1 MTLLLSEE
9 DVVASL
15 DMRSTIDALE
25 VGFRSLAVG
34 EAVNRPRS
42 HTYTRRSPST
52 NYLFKTMD
60 GSIPSFGVHA
70 LRISSDMVEEV
81 GERRNKIPAAPGNR
95 FVGLIMLFDID
106 ELVPLAIMPDGAL
119 QRTRVGATSALA
131 ARHMARTEARTVGI
145 IGSGWQAMTQLEGLV
160 VERSVTSALVYSP
173 TAAHLDQFC
182 AKASQ
187 QFNIDVTGGGSA
199 QDVIDQSDI
208 VALATNSMS
217 PVIDGSWLRPGL
229 HIGSVQGYELDQ
241 STLQRADVIGVR
253 SEHPATHH
261 FAPGQAPKEARQ
273 EPQLDPA
280 VGAKMATLGDII
292 MGRSG
297 RTSDDQVTL
306 FVGSHVGASA
316 GLGVQFAA
324 AAVAVFRKAQLSGL
338 GRELPTE
345 WFTQL
350 GKP

>member
-1 MTLLLSEE
+1 MTLLLSEQ
-9 DVVASL
+9 DVIASL
-15 DMRSTIDALE
+15 DMSATIDALE
-25 VGFRSLAVG
+25 VGFRSLAAG

-42 HTYTRRSPST
+42 HTYTQRGPRT

-70 LRISSDMVEEV
+70 LRISSDRVEEV

-95 FVGLIMLFDID
+95 YVGLIMLFDID

-131 ARHMARTEARTVGI
+131 ARHLARPDATAIGIVGT
-145 IGSGWQAMTQLEGLV
+145 GWQALTQLEGLV
-160 VERSVTSALVYSP
+160 LDRSVTSALAYSP
-173 TAAHLDQFC
+173 TPDRLDDFC
-182 AKASQ
+182 LKASH
-187 QFNIDVTGGGSA
+187 QFNIDVIPSSSA
-199 QDVIDQSDI
+199 RELIERSDI
-208 VALATNSMS
+208 LALATNSMS
-217 PVIDGSWLRPGL
+217 PVIDGTWLRPGQ

-241 STLQRADVIGVR
+241 STLQRADVIAVR
-253 SEHPATHH
+253 SDQPATHH
-261 FAPGQAPKEARQ
+261 FAPGKAPREARQ
-273 EPQLDPA
+273 EPLLDPV

-292 MGRSG
+292 LGRAG
-297 RTSDDQVTL
+297 RASNDQITL

-324 AAVAVFRKAQLSGL
+324 AAVAVYRRAKEQGL
-338 GRELPTE
+338 GRDLPTE